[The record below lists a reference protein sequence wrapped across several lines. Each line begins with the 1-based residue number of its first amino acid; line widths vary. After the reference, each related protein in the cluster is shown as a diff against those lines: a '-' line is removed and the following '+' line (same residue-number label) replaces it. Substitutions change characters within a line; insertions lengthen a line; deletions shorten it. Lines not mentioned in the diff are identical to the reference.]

1 MWRVWIFV
9 LLVTAGCTPRV
20 HTVAPYRDDPAA
32 GDALSARAAATCA
45 AHGRVVP
52 PAPFHTDGC
61 SAWPDATWG
70 ACCVEHD
77 VAYWCGGTADERLAA
92 DRELRAC
99 VDAVAGGGWA
109 TVMYGGVRLG
119 GWDRLPLP
127 WRWGFGWPWRAR
139 VPVPPTWEG
148 VREASD

>member
-1 MWRVWIFV
+1 MRCPPVRRRARR
-9 LLVTAGCTPRV
+9 TAM
-20 HTVAPYRDDPAA
+20 
-32 GDALSARAAATCA
+32 
-45 AHGRVVP
+45 VP

-61 SAWPDATWG
+61 SAWSDATWV

-77 VAYWCGGTADERLAA
+77 VAYWCGGTAGERLAA

-109 TVMYGGVRLG
+109 TVMYGGVRLW

-127 WRWGFGWPWRAR
+127 WRWGYGWPWRAR